1 MSGQSN
7 GLPSGWTITQLGEI
21 VVVMRGVTYKKQDAS
36 ESPGA
41 GLVPILRATNIN
53 RRLDFDELVYV
64 PEKYVS
70 DEQFLRIHDIVLA
83 ASSGSRSVVGKAA
96 PLQAEWLGS
105 FGAFCYVLRPDSN
118 VDGRLIALFM
128 QTSEYRNRVGELS
141 AGVNIN
147 NLKREHLAGF
157 PYPFPPFQEQQR
169 VVAEIEK
176 QFTRLDAAVAALKR
190 VQANLKRYRAA
201 VLKAACEGRL
211 VPTEAELARKEGRS
225 YKTGEQLLA
234 HILKER
240 RAKWEADQL
249 AKMRAAG
256 RPPKNDDWRKRYEEP
271 MLSESRRASELPEGW
286 TLSTSGRLFDCI
298 VPNRDKPESFSGSIP
313 WITLPDFD
321 RRIQIESSKSGL
333 GLTEEETK
341 RYRARVI
348 PAGSVVMS
356 CIGRFGL
363 AAVLGTSAV
372 VNQQLHAFLV
382 PHWLPSRFFAY
393 ALQAQRQYME
403 RISTSTTISY
413 LNKDNCNSVPIPLPP
428 LAEQYRIVGELEK
441 RLSIIDGLE
450 DYLDVQISR
459 SDRLRQSILKHAFEG
474 KLVPQDP
481 KDEPA
486 SALLE
491 RIRAGRKN
499 RQPVVRRQSRKV
511 AQRTFLVEAE

>member
-1 MSGQSN
+1 
-7 GLPSGWTITQLGEI
+7 
-21 VVVMRGVTYKKQDAS
+21 
-36 ESPGA
+36 
-41 GLVPILRATNIN
+41 
-53 RRLDFDELVYV
+53 
-64 PEKYVS
+64 
-70 DEQFLRIHDIVLA
+70 
-83 ASSGSRSVVGKAA
+83 
-96 PLQAEWLGS
+96 
-105 FGAFCYVLRPDSN
+105 
-118 VDGRLIALFM
+118 
-128 QTSEYRNRVGELS
+128 
-141 AGVNIN
+141 
-147 NLKREHLAGF
+147 
-157 PYPFPPFQEQQR
+157 
-169 VVAEIEK
+169 
-176 QFTRLDAAVAALKR
+176 
-190 VQANLKRYRAA
+190 
-201 VLKAACEGRL
+201 
-211 VPTEAELARKEGRS
+211 
-225 YKTGEQLLA
+225 
-234 HILKER
+234 
-240 RAKWEADQL
+240 
-249 AKMRAAG
+249 
-256 RPPKNDDWRKRYEEP
+256 